1 MKGDI
6 VPVKERYTEY
16 GKDWVKRYSDNGMMI
31 ERDGE
36 LYSEAVDEAKYEF
49 ERVYYETDIPVEAD
63 SNPEPDLTVSD
74 TLEMLSK
81 MGVDTDD

>member
-1 MKGDI
+1 MKGEP

-49 ERVYYETDIPVEAD
+49 ERVYYETDIPVEAEATTETEQKAAAFD
-63 SNPEPDLTVSD
+63 YLTGRS
-74 TLEMLSK
+74 ESSE
-81 MGVDTDD
+81 

>member
-31 ERDGE
+31 EHDGE

-49 ERVYYETDIPVEAD
+49 ERVYYETDIPVEA
-63 SNPEPDLTVSD
+63 EATTETEQKAAAFGYLTGRS
-74 TLEMLSK
+74 ESSE
-81 MGVDTDD
+81 

>member
-16 GKDWVKRYSDNGMMI
+16 GKDWVKRYSDMMI

-49 ERVYYETDIPVEAD
+49 ERVYYETDIPVEAEATTETEQKAAAFD
-63 SNPEPDLTVSD
+63 YLTGRS
-74 TLEMLSK
+74 ESSE
-81 MGVDTDD
+81 

>member
-1 MKGDI
+1 MKGEP

-36 LYSEAVDEAKYEF
+36 LYSEAVDEAKYEL
-49 ERVYYETDIPVEAD
+49 ERVYYETDIPVEAEATTETEQKAAAFD
-63 SNPEPDLTVSD
+63 YLTGRS
-74 TLEMLSK
+74 ESSE
-81 MGVDTDD
+81 